1 MPKDRDSSYE
11 INFKDLEEYTLQQ
24 QLSRLLD
31 QRQLLP
37 VIVQVIEL
45 IAQLRDAFFFEF
57 ELASHNLIAI
67 PSATKQ
73 NDRRWRCSLVN

>member
-45 IAQLRDAFFFEF
+45 IALLKDAFFFEF

-67 PSATKQ
+67 PPAIKQ
-73 NDRRWRCSLVN
+73 NDKRWRCSLVN